1 VDKNDTFKQKVRS
14 ELDGLQSMIHEQKK
28 LLTSFTSSSINNKTP
43 DPISVLPESVQ
54 SLVRIL
60 PVNSNHVSPTS
71 TDQVLLMLT
80 DSFSKMASAL
90 TDKNVES
97 KAEWLKFSGD
107 HKKFRSWYLALVTQL
122 SIAPWTELYDSFK
135 NDVVSMTTNTTLN
148 GKLYSK
154 LILALE
160 GLALQ
165 HVVSQKHLRANGLL
179 VLQDL
184 VHAYKPKNIP
194 EVIAAKTTEFWGSM
208 KRSPTESLDAY
219 YNRFQELLDDLVEAD
234 EPISTKSAIRHFLFT
249 LEPEFESIQNNDRIA
264 NLPDAWKT
272 QDWTT
277 ILVLCRDYYNSVKP
291 NFSECKNLSSENN
304 FYREAH
310 QKKVR
315 EWFLNPVKFNKV
327 IENEQHHHPNRCI
340 YHLSKTHPTHD
351 CAVKKDCDQIL
362 DT

>member
-97 KAEWLKFSGD
+97 KADWLKFSGD

-249 LEPEFESIQNNDRIA
+249 LGPEFESIQ
-264 NLPDAWKT
+264 K
-272 QDWTT
+272 
-277 ILVLCRDYYNSVKP
+277 
-291 NFSECKNLSSENN
+291 
-304 FYREAH
+304 
-310 QKKVR
+310 
-315 EWFLNPVKFNKV
+315 
-327 IENEQHHHPNRCI
+327 
-340 YHLSKTHPTHD
+340 
-351 CAVKKDCDQIL
+351 
-362 DT
+362 